1 MKLGTIVDI
10 NKMLSEATV
19 KELTTDERM
28 SVVKALK
35 ATRSHTKEY
44 DDFVS
49 DLKEKFKTPNL
60 ESITQKIQMGK
71 GLTEAEAN
79 EFMEY
84 NTPVGKAIAEER
96 ERDIEIELPKFE
108 EETVVKLM
116 GENGWKGKSLELFD
130 Y

>member
-1 MKLGTIVDI
+1 MKLGAIVDI

-35 ATRSHTKEY
+35 TTRNHTKEY
-44 DDFVS
+44 DDFVN

-71 GLTEAEAN
+71 GLTEVEAN

-84 NTPVGKAIAEER
+84 NVPVGKAITEER
-96 ERDIEIELPKFE
+96 ERDIEIDLPKFE

-116 GENGWKGKSLELFD
+116 GENGWKGKVLELFD

>member
-19 KELTTDERM
+19 KELTTDERL
-28 SVVKALK
+28 SVVKILK
-35 ATRSHTKEY
+35 ATRSQAKEY
-44 DDFVS
+44 DDFVN
-49 DLKEKFKTPNL
+49 DLKDKFKTPNL
-60 ESITQKIQMGK
+60 ESISQKIQLGK

-84 NTPVGKAIAEER
+84 NVPVGKAIAEER
-96 ERDIEIELPKFE
+96 ERDIEIDLPKFE

>member
-1 MKLGTIVDI
+1 
-10 NKMLSEATV
+10 
-19 KELTTDERM
+19 
-28 SVVKALK
+28 
-35 ATRSHTKEY
+35 
-44 DDFVS
+44 
-49 DLKEKFKTPNL
+49 
-60 ESITQKIQMGK
+60 MGK

-96 ERDIEIELPKFE
+96 ERDIEIDLPKFE
-108 EETVVKLM
+108 EKTVVKLM